1 MGAVGYYNNIG
12 AKLDDNSMRAIEDN
26 NITGA
31 IEDDIMGVIDD
42 GVMGHVVDGDNM
54 RAGDYRSIVALGSY
68 NNMGTMLND
77 SSVELGVC
85 SVTISSIPVTTSL
98 GTAGIGGIL
107 SHTKSSNAGNFKRF
121 TFSLHFNL
129 PYFTLSLEMPTRS
142 F

>member
-1 MGAVGYYNNIG
+1 MDN
-12 AKLDDNSMRAIEDN
+12 NSMRAIEDDN
-26 NITGA
+26 TIGA

-54 RAGDYRSIVALGSY
+54 RAGDYRSIVALESY

-77 SSVELGVC
+77 SSVDLGVC
-85 SVTISSIPVTTSL
+85 NVTIPSIPVTMSL

-107 SHTKSSNAGNFKRF
+107 SHTKSSYAGNFKGF
-121 TFSLHFNL
+121 IFSLHFNL
-129 PYFTLSLEMPTRS
+129 PYSTVSLEMPTRS